1 MPGDASPFWSRR
13 LRRLALLCL
22 ALAISACARGMEI
35 GSEPSVTYRI
45 VVANELGEAMIVSSD
60 HAGSSGILGS
70 VPAGSSD
77 TFILARPRSLDVR
90 ITARNAAG
98 TRTVGPIPVQLRAA
112 EAVHVRLR

>member
-1 MPGDASPFWSRR
+1 MPGDASPSPAKR
-13 LRRLALLCL
+13 LPRLALLGL

-60 HAGSSGILGS
+60 HAGGSAMLGS
-70 VPAGSSD
+70 IPPGSSD
-77 TFILARPRSLDVR
+77 TFILARPLSLDVR

-98 TRTVGPIPVQLRAA
+98 TRTVGPIPVQLRADGP
-112 EAVHVRLR
+112 VHVRIR